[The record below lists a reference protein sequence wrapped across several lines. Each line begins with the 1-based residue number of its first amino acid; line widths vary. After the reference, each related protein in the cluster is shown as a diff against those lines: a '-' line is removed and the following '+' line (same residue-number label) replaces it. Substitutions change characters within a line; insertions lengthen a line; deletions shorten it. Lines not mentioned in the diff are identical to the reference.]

1 MSESLENRQHLS
13 SNNVQELAQ
22 READTRQL
30 VDDIVGRSGEF
41 FAVPENRLEFIGSQD
56 ADSFYRIARHVN
68 ARLRG
73 EKPHLLRHDPNE
85 KGAFLP
91 MLHTPSHDDKIP
103 AFRKGYQ
110 AIQEYIASSSDPVD
124 KKITNVAMA
133 TEALV
138 IWTHPF
144 NDGNGRTSRFLGK
157 LIEEGATDVDSLVA
171 ETAAGKER
179 GRMYDRVLA
188 TKEGTLEAADN
199 ENIMLDDDERDEMRL
214 RAEGLPNDID
224 AMYLNV
230 QRLLQ
235 DESVQQHAL
244 RHAKEPAMV

>member
-1 MSESLENRQHLS
+1 
-13 SNNVQELAQ
+13 
-22 READTRQL
+22 
-30 VDDIVGRSGEF
+30 
-41 FAVPENRLEFIGSQD
+41 
-56 ADSFYRIARHVN
+56 
-68 ARLRG
+68 
-73 EKPHLLRHDPNE
+73 
-85 KGAFLP
+85 